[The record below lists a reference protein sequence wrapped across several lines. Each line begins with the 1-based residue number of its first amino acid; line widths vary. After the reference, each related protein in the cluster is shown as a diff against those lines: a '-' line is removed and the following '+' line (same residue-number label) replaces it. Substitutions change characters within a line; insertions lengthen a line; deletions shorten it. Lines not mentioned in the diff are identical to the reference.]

1 MVCRKVM
8 RSRSPHYVFSL
19 KAEDLWR
26 KREQRSRLYLGKL
39 RATSSNSYVLYD
51 NGICEAPVEDDSFFE
66 SRELGID
73 ASSSQE
79 KDSSS
84 LARKSERD
92 KKGPGSSSD
101 DMSLYRSELMALH
114 FNTKARPTP
123 PGKRGTEVCIPC
135 SSISA
140 DQKAKLPNAYCIE
153 GPFNKVRT
161 ELRQNSMYAQSCFF
175 LHEKTSR
182 YDPLSSCLVDFKGRA
197 NMASIKNVQF
207 VVSEPLS
214 EVTSQSSQDAQ
225 LKMDGDKDFV
235 LQLGKVRTI
244 STARQLHNSFALC
257 LCLNHFTP
265 CHHNSMPPSL
275 YVIIALCLV
284 MSRPLRTASTWTSG
298 ERKDDPSS
306 LTLTAHSMPCP
317 ILSLS
322 PLRYPLSLLQAFA
335 ICVARFDAKLTW

>member
-1 MVCRKVM
+1 M

-92 KKGPGSSSD
+92 KKGPGASSD
-101 DMSLYRSELMALH
+101 DMSLYRSELMALQ
-114 FNTKARPTP
+114 FNSKARPTP

-135 SSISA
+135 SSVSA

-244 STARQLHNSFALC
+244 STARQLTCPCHHNSFALC
-257 LCLNHFTP
+257 LC
-265 CHHNSMPPSL
+265 HHYSMPPSL
-275 YVIIALCLV
+275 YVFIALFLV
-284 MSRPLRTASTWTSG
+284 MSRPLRTALTWTSG

-306 LTLTAHSMPCP
+306 LTLTAHSMSCP

>member
-1 MVCRKVM
+1 M

-214 EVTSQSSQDAQ
+214 EVTSQASQDAQ

-244 STARQLHNSFALC
+244 STARQLTCPCHHNSFALC

>member
-1 MVCRKVM
+1 M

-51 NGICEAPVEDDSFFE
+51 NGICEAPEENDSFFE

-73 ASSSQE
+73 ANSSQE
-79 KDSSS
+79 KDSASS

-92 KKGPGSSSD
+92 KKGSGSSSD
-101 DMSLYRSELMALH
+101 DMSLYRSELMALQ
-114 FNTKARPTP
+114 FNSKARPTP
-123 PGKRGTEVCIPC
+123 AGKRGTEVCIPC
-135 SSISA
+135 SSVSA

-161 ELRQNSMYAQSCFF
+161 ELQQNSMYAQSCFF

-207 VVSEPLS
+207 VVSEPLA
-214 EVTSQSSQDAQ
+214 EVVNQPVDAQ
-225 LKMDGDKDFV
+225 LKTDGDKDFV

-244 STARQLHNSFALC
+244 LSTAPQLL
-257 LCLNHFTP
+257 T
-265 CHHNSMPPSL
+265 HHCTSTADPSL
-275 YVIIALCLV
+275 HLNC
-284 MSRPLRTASTWTSG
+284 
-298 ERKDDPSS
+298 
-306 LTLTAHSMPCP
+306 
-317 ILSLS
+317 
-322 PLRYPLSLLQAFA
+322 
-335 ICVARFDAKLTW
+335 

>member
-1 MVCRKVM
+1 M

-51 NGICEAPVEDDSFFE
+51 NGICEAPEENDSFFQ

-73 ASSSQE
+73 ANSSSQE
-79 KDSSS
+79 KDSSASS

-92 KKGPGSSSD
+92 KKGSGSSSSSD
-101 DMSLYRSELMALH
+101 DMSLYRSELMALQ

-123 PGKRGTEVCIPC
+123 AGKRGTEVCIPC
-135 SSISA
+135 SSSVSA
-140 DQKAKLPNAYCIE
+140 DPKAKLPNAYCIE

-161 ELRQNSMYAQSCFF
+161 ELQQNSMYAQSCFF

-214 EVTSQSSQDAQ
+214 EVLAHTSQQQQQPSQDAQ
-225 LKMDGDKDFV
+225 LKIDADKDFV
-235 LQLGKVRTI
+235 LQLGKVRTYL
-244 STARQLHNSFALC
+244 RH
-257 LCLNHFTP
+257 
-265 CHHNSMPPSL
+265 
-275 YVIIALCLV
+275 VI
-284 MSRPLRTASTWTSG
+284 
-298 ERKDDPSS
+298 
-306 LTLTAHSMPCP
+306 
-317 ILSLS
+317 
-322 PLRYPLSLLQAFA
+322 
-335 ICVARFDAKLTW
+335 